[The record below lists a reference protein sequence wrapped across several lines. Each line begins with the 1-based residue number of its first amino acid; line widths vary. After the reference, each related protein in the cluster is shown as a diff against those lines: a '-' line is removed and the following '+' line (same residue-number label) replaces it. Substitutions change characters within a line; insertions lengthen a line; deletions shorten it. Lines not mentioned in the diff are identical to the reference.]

1 MTRGRAARTSACDP
15 HDAQIRL
22 GHAQR
27 FIEVADLVVE
37 GDELAEYGN
46 VATSLAVLAGIAA
59 SDASCCAALGRRSRS
74 QDHHDAVD
82 LLAEV
87 RPGGADASQDLRRLL
102 SLKDDAA
109 YGVIHVGA
117 GDQRAALRRARSLV
131 GFAEQIVR
139 L

>member
-1 MTRGRAARTSACDP
+1 MTRGRAARTSACDQ

-22 GHAQR
+22 LHAQR
-27 FIEVADLVVE
+27 FIDVADLVAE
-37 GDELAEYGN
+37 GNDLEEYGN
-46 VATSLAVLAGIAA
+46 VAASLAVLAGIAA
-59 SDASCCAALGRRSRS
+59 SDAACCAALGHRTRS

-87 RPGGADASQDLRRLL
+87 RPGGAGASLDLRRLL
-102 SLKDDAA
+102 GLKDDAE

-117 GDQRAALRRARSLV
+117 GDLKAALRRARSLV
-131 GFAEQIVR
+131 GFAEKIVR

>member
-1 MTRGRAARTSACDP
+1 MTRGGAARTSACDQ

-22 GHAQR
+22 SHAQR

-37 GDELAEYGN
+37 GNELEQYGN
-46 VATSLAVLAGIAA
+46 VAASLAVLAGIAA
-59 SDASCCAALGRRSRS
+59 SDATCCAALRRRSRS
-74 QDHHDAVD
+74 QDHHDAID

-87 RPGGADASQDLRRLL
+87 RPRGAEASQDLRRLL
-102 SLKDDAA
+102 ALKDDAE

-117 GDQRAALRRARSLV
+117 GDLRAALRRARSLV